1 MTNQEARYDR
11 IAEGYARWW
20 APVIR
25 PAAVVVLERIAPL
38 VDGRPLRILDVG
50 TGTGTL
56 AIEAIRRWEEVR
68 VDGID
73 ASGEMAAAARGE
85 ADRILDA
92 PDRAR
97 YDVRTAAADRLPFDD
112 ATFDAAVSSFV
123 LQLVPD
129 RHAALREIRRV
140 LRPGGRFAHV
150 TWLAGGSPFE
160 PDRVLDEVLEEA
172 GYGPREPEDDRDD
185 YRDAEAAA
193 AGLRRAGFRN
203 VTAEGATFAHAFDVE
218 GYAGFI
224 EEFDEEDLF
233 ASFGRTKRARVG
245 RRLRDAVAAL
255 PAEALVM
262 RAPIVYAHGDRP

>member
-1 MTNQEARYDR
+1 VTDQQARYDR

-25 PAAVVVLERIAPL
+25 PAAVRILDRIAPL
-38 VDGRPLRILDVG
+38 ADRGPLRILEVG

-56 AIEAIRRWEEVR
+56 AIEAIRRWPEAR

-73 ASGEMAAAARGE
+73 PSGEMTAAARGE
-85 ADRILDA
+85 ADRLLDA
-92 PDRAR
+92 TDRGR
-97 YDVRTAAADRLPFDD
+97 FDVTTALADRLPFDD
-112 ATFDAAVSSFV
+112 ETFDAAVSSFV

-129 RHAALREIRRV
+129 RYAALREVRRV

-150 TWLAGGSPFE
+150 TWLAGGQPFE
-160 PDRVLDEVLEEA
+160 PDRVLDEVLDEA
-172 GYGPREPEDDRDD
+172 GYGPREPEDGGGD
-185 YRDAEAAA
+185 YPDPQAAA
-193 AGLRRAGFRN
+193 AGLRRAGFRH
-203 VTAEGATFAHAFDVE
+203 VVAEGEEFAHAFDVE

-245 RRLRDAVAAL
+245 RRLREAVAAL

-262 RAPIVYAHGDRP
+262 RAPIVYAYGDRS